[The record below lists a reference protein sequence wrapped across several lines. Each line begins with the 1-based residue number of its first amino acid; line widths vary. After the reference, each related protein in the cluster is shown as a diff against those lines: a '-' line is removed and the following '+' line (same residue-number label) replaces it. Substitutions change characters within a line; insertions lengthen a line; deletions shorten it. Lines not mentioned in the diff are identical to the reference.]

1 MFIIDVTLK
10 STPVTL
16 SVQRKALED
25 AEGVYRQ
32 VVEAVSSGNGKV
44 LELVCEHQQ
53 GKKISVLS
61 SEISAVQ
68 VSEKSTSATSSG
80 RPPGF
85 AALVE

>member
-1 MFIIDVTLK
+1 MFIIDITLK

-16 SVQRKALED
+16 SVQRKAAED
-25 AEGVYRQ
+25 AEAVYKQ
-32 VVEAVSSGNGKV
+32 VVEAISSGSTKV
-44 LELVCEHQQ
+44 LELTCEQQ
-53 GKKISVLS
+53 VGKKVSVLS

-68 VSEKSTSATSSG
+68 VAEKSSTATSSG

>member
-1 MFIIDVTLK
+1 MFIIDITLK

-16 SVQRKALED
+16 SVQRKTIED
-25 AEGVYRQ
+25 AERVYQQ
-32 VVEAVSSGNGKV
+32 VIEAIASGSGKV
-44 LELVCEHQQ
+44 LELTCEHQQ
-53 GKKISVLS
+53 GKRVSVLS

>member
-16 SVQRKALED
+16 SVQRKTAED
-25 AEGVYRQ
+25 AEAVYKQ
-32 VVEAVSSGNGKV
+32 LAGAISSGGNQV
-44 LELVCEHQQ
+44 IELTCEQQ
-53 GKKISVLS
+53 PGKKISVLS

-68 VSEKSTSATSSG
+68 VAEKTSSATSSG